1 MERIELFSEYKIFC
15 PKCKAEVKNCR
26 KTSFGKVK
34 CTCTSCG
41 TYFMILGGEGILVVD
56 IEQRPI

>member
-1 MERIELFSEYKIFC
+1 MEKIELFSEYKVFC

-41 TYFMILGGEGILVVD
+41 TYFMILGGEEILVVD
-56 IEQRPI
+56 M